1 MYRKVSGHLPVFNF
15 LLEYLCRTRNI
26 NPKEAED
33 VTLDYDVIVMGAG
46 HAGCEAALA
55 SARMGMRTMLFTMNL
70 DTVGLMSCNPAIG
83 GLAKGVMVREIDA
96 LGGEMAR
103 AIDATGIQ
111 FRMLNTSKGAAVQAL
126 RAQADKQMYRM
137 HMKQEV
143 ENQPG
148 LFLKQGMLG
157 CLLIEGDRI
166 AGIETGFRE
175 KLRAHAVILT
185 PGTFTS
191 GILHY
196 GDKKVEGGRAGE
208 AAAKGLTE
216 QLSGLGFRID
226 RMKTGT
232 PPRLDGKSIDFNVL
246 KIQPGDEPPRPFSF
260 RTERIEQEQMPCF
273 ITFTNENSHDLI
285 RKNID
290 RAPMFNGQIEGTGVR
305 YCPSIEDKVMRF
317 PEKGSHQIFL
327 EPEGRDTQEVYVNGL
342 STSLPAE
349 VQLAVI
355 RSIKGLERAEMMRA
369 GYAVEYD
376 YVDPTELYPS
386 LMTKRVSG
394 LFHAGQVNGT
404 TGYEEAAAQGIMAGI
419 NAARHARGEEPV
431 VLGREQAY
439 TGVLI
444 DDLVTK
450 GVQEPYRMFTS
461 RAEHR
466 LQLRH
471 DNADARLMWLGHEL
485 GSLDKESWERRGRKF
500 RSCTQLIEYIEVTK
514 ISPHERLVALFEAH
528 AAAPPR
534 KSLSLGEY
542 LRRPES
548 VPELAASADD
558 LTGGRFRGMW
568 DALNLEARS
577 FVLAEVKY
585 KDYFEREAKQV
596 QLLRSADR
604 VKIPDNFPYAEVHN
618 LTAEVRQRLEE
629 IRPGTLGQAAR
640 ISGVTPT
647 AVAVL
652 EVHLR
657 RTVKASDV
665 AD

>member
-1 MYRKVSGHLPVFNF
+1 LADSLNFFIEKILRYRQIKLRES
-15 LLEYLCRTRNI
+15 
-26 NPKEAED
+26 ED
-33 VTLDYDVIVMGAG
+33 VTLDYDVIVVGAG

-55 SARMGMRTMLFTMNL
+55 SARMGMRTLLFTMNL

-111 FRMLNTSKGAAVQAL
+111 FRMLNTKKGAAVQAL

-137 HMKQEV
+137 HMKRKV
-143 ENQPG
+143 ESQYG

-157 CLLIEGDRI
+157 SLLVEANQII
-166 AGIETGFRE
+166 GIETGFRE
-175 KLRAHAVILT
+175 KLRARAVILT

-196 GDKKVEGGRAGE
+196 GDRKVEGGRAGE
-208 AAAKGLTE
+208 AAARGLTE

-232 PPRLDGKSIDFNVL
+232 PPRLDNKSINYDEL
-246 KIQPGDEPPRPFSF
+246 KIQPGDELPRPFSF
-260 RTERIEQEQMPCF
+260 STERIEQEQIPCF
-273 ITFTNENSHDLI
+273 VTFTNKDSHNLI
-285 RKNID
+285 RENIE

-317 PEKGSHQIFL
+317 PEKEAHQIFL
-327 EPEGRDTQEVYVNGL
+327 EIEGRDTQEVYVNGL
-342 STSLPAE
+342 STSLPAD
-349 VQLAVI
+349 VQLGVI

-386 LMTKRVSG
+386 LMAKRVKG

-419 NAARHARGEEPV
+419 NAARYARDEEPV

-439 TGVLI
+439 VGVLI

-471 DNADARLMWLGHEL
+471 DNADERLMRLGHEL
-485 GSLDKESWERRGRKF
+485 GSLDDESRERHRRKS
-500 RSCTQLIEYIEVTK
+500 RSCIQLIEYIDVTVV
-514 ISPHERLVALFEAH
+514 SPHERLVALMEAH
-528 AAAPPR
+528 DTAPPR
-534 KSLSLGEY
+534 KPMSLGEL
-542 LRRPES
+542 LRRPEMT
-548 VPELAASADD
+548 PELAASVDD
-558 LTGGRFRGMW
+558 LAGGRFRGIW
-568 DALNLEARS
+568 ESLNSEAHS
-577 FVLAEVKY
+577 FILAEVKY
-585 KDYFEREAKQV
+585 KDYFAREAKQV
-596 QLLRSADR
+596 ELLQLADR
-604 VKIPDNFPYAEVHN
+604 VKIPENFPYAEVHN

-640 ISGVTPT
+640 ISGVTPA

-652 EVHLR
+652 EVYLR
-657 RTVKASDV
+657 GTVKAGDS

>member
-1 MYRKVSGHLPVFNF
+1 MKV
-15 LLEYLCRTRNI
+15 
-26 NPKEAED
+26 
-33 VTLDYDVIVMGAG
+33 DYDVIVVGAG

-55 SARMGMRTMLFTMNL
+55 PARMGMRTLLFTMNL

-137 HMKQEV
+137 HMKCKV

-157 CLLIEGDRI
+157 CLLVEGGRI
-166 AGIETGFRE
+166 VGIETAFRE

-191 GILHY
+191 GVLHY
-196 GDKKVEGGRAGE
+196 GDRKMEGGRAGE
-208 AAAKGLTE
+208 AAARGLTE

-232 PPRLDGKSIDFNVL
+232 PPRLDSKSINYNEL

-260 RTERIEQEQMPCF
+260 GTERIEQEQMPCF
-273 ITFTNENSHDLI
+273 ITLTNENSHDLI
-285 RKNID
+285 RRNIE

-327 EPEGRDTQEVYVNGL
+327 EIEGRDTQEVYVNGL

-419 NAARHARGEEPV
+419 NAARHARGEGPV

-439 TGVLI
+439 AGVLI

-471 DNADARLMWLGHEL
+471 DNADMRLMGLGHEL
-485 GSLDKESWERRGRKF
+485 GLLGEESWERHRQKYRL
-500 RSCTQLIEYIEVTK
+500 CEQLIEYIDVTN
-514 ISPHERLVALFEAH
+514 IFPNERLVALFESHDAV
-528 AAAPPR
+528 PPR
-534 KSLSLGEY
+534 KPMSLGDF

-548 VPELAASADD
+548 TPELASSSDD
-558 LTGGRFRGMW
+558 LAGGRFRAMW
-568 DALNLEARS
+568 GTLNLEARS

-618 LTAEVRQRLEE
+618 LTAEVLQRLEE
-629 IRPGTLGQAAR
+629 ILPGTLGQAAR
-640 ISGVTPT
+640 ISGVTP
-647 AVAVL
+647 AAIAVL

-657 RTVKASDV
+657 RIAKAGDVSD
-665 AD
+665 

>member
-1 MYRKVSGHLPVFNF
+1 MDA
-15 LLEYLCRTRNI
+15 
-26 NPKEAED
+26 KEAED
-33 VTLDYDVIVMGAG
+33 VTLDYDVIVVGAG

-55 SARMGMRTMLFTMNL
+55 SARMGMSTLLFTMNL

-126 RAQADKQMYRM
+126 RAQADKQMYRR
-137 HMKQEV
+137 HMKQKV

-157 CLLIEGDRI
+157 CLLVENDRI

-196 GDKKVEGGRAGE
+196 GDRKVEGGRAGE
-208 AAAKGLTE
+208 AAARGLTG

-232 PPRLDGKSIDFNVL
+232 PPRLDGKSINFDVL

-260 RTERIEQEQMPCF
+260 GTERLAQEQIPCF
-273 ITFTNENSHDLI
+273 VTFTNENSHDLI

-317 PEKGSHQIFL
+317 PDKGAHQIFL

-386 LMTKRVSG
+386 LMTKRVGG
-394 LFHAGQVNGT
+394 LFHAGQINGT
-404 TGYEEAAAQGIMAGI
+404 TGYEEAAAQGVMAGI
-419 NAARHARGEEPV
+419 NAARHTRGEEPV

-471 DNADARLMWLGHEL
+471 DNADARLMRLGRDL
-485 GSLDKESWERRGRKF
+485 GSLDAESWERHRRKS
-500 RSCTQLIEYIEVTK
+500 RSCLQIIEYINVTR
-514 ISPHERLVALFEAH
+514 IFPNERLVALFEAH
-528 AAAPPR
+528 GAAPPR
-534 KSLSLGEY
+534 KPLSLGEF

-548 VPELAASADD
+548 TPELAASADD

-568 DALNLEARS
+568 DTLNFEARS

-596 QLLRSADR
+596 DLLRSADR

-640 ISGVTPT
+640 ISGVTP
-647 AVAVL
+647 AAIAVL
-652 EVHLR
+652 EVYLR
-657 RTVKASDV
+657 RVVKAGDV